1 MLLLQM
7 GNLMPYHGV
16 NFGFVQVLQQIV
28 GQIDISSG
36 VSKSVRHANGPRWQ
50 YKKLIEFYAGF
61 FSQGKRAVAKLA
73 GGKRMKFK
81 PIRANKS
88 LGGEPTRNDSSGDKQ
103 LHDPECDKWKWER
116 KSSYRSK

>member
-1 MLLLQM
+1 M
-7 GNLMPYHGV
+7 
-16 NFGFVQVLQQIV
+16 
-28 GQIDISSG
+28 
-36 VSKSVRHANGPRWQ
+36 SKSVRHPNGLRWQ

-103 LHDPECDKWKWER
+103 DADARGAEQLHDPECDKWKWER
-116 KSSYRSK
+116 KSSYRPK